1 MKRRRTWFAGLSL
14 GAVAASVLVGTFMG
28 RTDVAQ
34 GCSNF
39 WVNPESGTQEC
50 LDGLSAPA
58 SSSPSSASPGGNS
71 RGSTQA
77 NWMRDYVRE
86 RLIARA
92 LAASPE
98 LTRAEI
104 EAAMTPRIVGG
115 VLAAAPDNQFQV
127 GLLNKSIANTQTAK
141 FCGGTLYK
149 GKYVITAAHC
159 SDFITTASQVQ
170 VVTYST
176 PIPATRRLNPLAAGG
191 VRRNVT
197 RIAIHPGWRPAT
209 SDYDVAVWT
218 LTASVPGGVS
228 VASLASSDPAVGTG
242 MLATGWGSTVEGGA
256 QQNDLRKV
264 TLPLV
269 SFQNCN
275 DANSYNGSI
284 TARMLCAGR
293 DAGGID
299 TCQGDSG
306 GPLAIGS
313 TLHGIVSWGT
323 GCARA
328 NKHGVYARVSHDTA
342 VGATPGIRSW
352 IVARTP

>member
-1 MKRRRTWFAGLSL
+1 
-14 GAVAASVLVGTFMG
+14 MG
-28 RTDVAQ
+28 RTDVVQ

-39 WVNPESGTQEC
+39 WVNPESGTREC
-50 LDGLSAPA
+50 LDNLSVPTSPRRE
-58 SSSPSSASPGGNS
+58 SSSPGVDTG
-71 RGSTQA
+71 GSTQT

-86 RLIARA
+86 RRIARA
-92 LAASPE
+92 LATSPE

-104 EAAMTPRIVGG
+104 EAAMAPKIVGG
-115 VLAAAPDNQFQV
+115 VVAAAADNPFQV
-127 GLLNKSIANTQTAK
+127 GLLNKNIANAQNAK

-149 GKYVITAAHC
+149 NKYVITAAHC
-159 SDFITTASQVQ
+159 SDFVTANNVQ

-176 PIPATRRLNPLAAGG
+176 PIPAIRRLNPLAAGG
-191 VRRNVT
+191 VRRNVA
-197 RIAIHPGWRPAT
+197 RIDIHPGWRLAT
-209 SDYDVAVWT
+209 FDYDVAVWT
-218 LTASVPGGVS
+218 LTAPVPAGVS
-228 VASLASSDPAVGTG
+228 VGSLAAADPAVGTG
-242 MLATGWGSTVEGGA
+242 LLATGWGSIFEGGA

-269 SFQNCN
+269 SFANCN

-293 DAGGID
+293 DSGGID

-313 TLHGIVSWGT
+313 TLYGITSWGT
-323 GCARA
+323 GCARP
-328 NKHGVYARVSHDTA
+328 NKHGVYARVSHNTP

-352 IVARTP
+352 IVGRTP

>member
-1 MKRRRTWFAGLSL
+1 MKRRKTWFAGLSL
-14 GAVAASVLVGTFMG
+14 GALAASVLVGTLVG

-58 SSSPSSASPGGNS
+58 SASPAVNS
-71 RGSTQA
+71 RGSTQT

-86 RLIARA
+86 RRIARS
-92 LAASPE
+92 LAVSPG

-115 VLAAAPDNQFQV
+115 SLAAAADNPFQV
-127 GLLNKSIANTQTAK
+127 GLLNRSISNARNAK

-159 SDFITTASQVQ
+159 SDFITANQVQ

-176 PIPATRRLNPLAAGG
+176 PIPAIRRLNPLAAGG
-191 VRRNVT
+191 VRRNVA
-197 RIAIHPGWRPAT
+197 RIDIHPGWRPAT
-209 SDYDVAVWT
+209 FDYDVAVWT

-228 VASLASSDPAVGTG
+228 LASLASTDPAVGTG
-242 MLATGWGSTVEGGA
+242 LLATGWGSTVEGGA

-352 IVARTP
+352 IVGKTP